1 MIDDSKPE
9 KKSFLEQ
16 PAFYFFA
23 VVGVIALGVQHYSAT
38 KEDYHPSKDKL
49 NTINVVKQSHKGFL
63 NKLTENE
70 CYAVNIVQKFENSM
84 GHIANTSTSSSYV
97 RYQIRPSNYIVE
109 DGKFYRMKTH
119 AVYSH
124 YGVEYFPKNVEYKC
138 LKGGFNYTTPY
149 YFKSRDFK
157 ELSEYNQIQLAP
169 KLSAMTSNKLVH
181 QSMYN
186 ACYEGKTLLFAKAC
200 ENKSDGVLLLKK

>member
-1 MIDDSKPE
+1 MIDDSKPV
-9 KKSFLEQ
+9 KKNFLEQ
-16 PAFYFFA
+16 PVFYVIA
-23 VVGVIALGVQHYSAT
+23 VVGVAVLGVQHYSAT
-38 KEDYHPSKDKL
+38 KDSYQPSTQKL
-49 NTINVVKQSHKGFL
+49 KVINDVKQSHENFL
-63 NKLTENE
+63 NKLIENE
-70 CYAVNIVQKFENSM
+70 CYAVNVVQKFENSM
-84 GHIANTSTSSSYV
+84 GHIANTSTSSGYV

-109 DGKFYRMKTH
+109 NGKYYRMKTH
-119 AVYSH
+119 AVYNH

-169 KLSAMTSNKLVH
+169 KLSAITSNKLVY

-186 ACYEGKTLLFAKAC
+186 ACYEGKTLLFAKTC
-200 ENKSDGVLLLKK
+200 ENKGNGFKPINN